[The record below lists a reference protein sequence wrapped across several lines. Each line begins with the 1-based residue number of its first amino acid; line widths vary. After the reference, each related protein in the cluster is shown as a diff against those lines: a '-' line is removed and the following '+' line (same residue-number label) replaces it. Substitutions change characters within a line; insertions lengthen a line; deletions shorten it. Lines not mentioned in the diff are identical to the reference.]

1 MQNRRAGLAIS
12 GLAIVAA
19 VVLFIVLSGGD
30 DSDEGADT
38 TVAQTTSATTTTD
51 DGQTTEETTTTTTEP
66 EKPEKPEVATIEVK
80 DGAPVGGVQKLSFS
94 EGEDVRFLVE
104 SNVEDE
110 VHLHGYNVTEEVA
123 PDEPAKFSFEATIPG
138 VFELE
143 LHHAVTQIA
152 EIEVG

>member
-1 MQNRRAGLAIS
+1 MQNRSAGLAIA

-30 DSDEGADT
+30 DSDGGDDT
-38 TVAQTTSATTTTD
+38 TVAQTTTTETTD
-51 DGQTTEETTTTTTEP
+51 SGGDQTTTTTT
-66 EKPEKPEVATIEVK
+66 KPKPDRPEVPTVVVK
-80 DGAPVGGVQKLSFS
+80 DGEPVGGVQQLEFA
-94 EGEDVRFLVE
+94 EGDEMRFVVE
-104 SNVEDE
+104 SDIEDE
-110 VHLHGYNVTEEVA
+110 VHMHGYDVTEVVA
-123 PDEPAKFSFEATIPG
+123 PGAPAKFNVEATIPG